1 MQADSNYIYN
11 KVSKES
17 NIDLE
22 FLTAVGNFMQKEV
35 ANNLRKPEA
44 LILKVKGLG
53 AWHLRKMRLENSF
66 NNLSNVDPTRLKDDD
81 SRESLKEYLQLM
93 KDRLDDYKLYLE
105 EKSKM
110 KEMKN
115 DYYKESSKDNS

>member
-11 KVSKES
+11 KVSKEH
-17 NIDLE
+17 NIDIE
-22 FLTAVGNFMQKEV
+22 FVTSVGNFMQKEV
-35 ANNLRKPEA
+35 ANNLRRPEA

-53 AWHLRKMRLENSF
+53 AWHLRRVRLEKSF
-66 NNLSNVDPTRLKDDD
+66 NNLSKVDPSTLKDDD

-93 KDRLDDYKLYLE
+93 KDRLDDYKVYLE

-110 KEMKN
+110 KRIKDE
-115 DYYKESSKDNS
+115 YYKKSGQNNV